1 MQQRQPGSR
10 AIREF
15 IRVLQLHQQY
25 PAELIEQAV
34 SQALQYH
41 CPHADGVELCLRQL
55 SQPDVPPPQLDLQAH
70 PHLPSVQP
78 PSVSLAHYNQLLPGG
93 HNDRQLAA

>member
-1 MQQRQPGSR
+1 V
-10 AIREF
+10 REF

-34 SQALQYH
+34 TQALQYH

-55 SQPDVPPPQLDLQAH
+55 LQPAVSPPSLDLHDHPRLQA
-70 PHLPSVQP
+70 VQP
-78 PSVSLAHYNQLLPGG
+78 PPVSLAQYNQLLPGAD
-93 HNDRQLAA
+93 HECRLAA